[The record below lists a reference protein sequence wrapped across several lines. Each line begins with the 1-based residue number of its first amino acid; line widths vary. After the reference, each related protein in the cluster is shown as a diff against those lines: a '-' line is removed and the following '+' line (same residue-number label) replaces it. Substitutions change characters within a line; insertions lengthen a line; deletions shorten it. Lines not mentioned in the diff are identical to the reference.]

1 MSQGAGMDGA
11 PGEDETPSGLPRG
24 CLDGIRV
31 IELARFQAGPRA
43 GMILSDLGAEVIK
56 IEKPAPA
63 GHTENRVAPPTFNGQ
78 SIYFTVYNRG
88 KKSVCLDLR
97 SDGGMAVLRDLIGT
111 ADFVIEN
118 YRPGT
123 LDRMG
128 LGFEALRAIK
138 PDIILLSVSGF
149 GQYGPYREDAAFDSL
164 GQAMSGLMML
174 TGQVEKRPI
183 PIAASIIDRVTA
195 LHGTIGALAALRHRD
210 RTGEGQVVD
219 VCLLDAALT
228 LVEVPTS
235 YFLSTGEEG
244 GETPRPVYRAKDGW
258 VVVAANARTVARLM
272 EAVGVKGEGPPTL
285 GLYAAPET
293 AGVNA
298 SKQERNPVGQALIDW
313 CADRT
318 VEEIIAVFRQHD
330 VPCGPVRTT
339 AQVVEDPH
347 LWEREMLV
355 KVPDA
360 IAGEVYAPGLS
371 IKFSSTP
378 GRLGPVPTLGQ
389 HTDEILG
396 GLGYDVARVDAL
408 RAGGVI

>member
-1 MSQGAGMDGA
+1 MDAGA
-11 PGEDETPSGLPRG
+11 PLVTDQETITGLPRG

-63 GHTENRVAPPTFNGQ
+63 GHTENRAAPPTFNGQ

-88 KKSVCLDLR
+88 KKSLCLDLR
-97 SDGGMAVLRDLIGT
+97 QESGMAVLRELIGQ
-111 ADFVIEN
+111 ADMVIEN

-123 LDRMG
+123 MARMG
-128 LGFEALRAIK
+128 LGFEDLRKIK
-138 PDIILLSVSGF
+138 DDIILLSVSGF
-149 GQYGPYREDAAFDSL
+149 GQYGPYRENAAFDSL

-174 TGQVEKRPI
+174 TGQAEGRPI

-210 RTGEGQVVD
+210 RTGQGQVVD

-235 YFLSTGEEG
+235 YYLSTGEDG
-244 GETPRPVYRAKDGW
+244 GETPRPVYKAKDGW

-272 EAVGVKGEGPPTL
+272 EAVGIKGEGPATL
-285 GLYAAPET
+285 GLYAAPKS
-293 AGVNA
+293 ADVKA
-298 SKQERNPVGQALIDW
+298 SKQERNPVGQALLDW
-313 CADRT
+313 CAART
-318 VEEIIAVFRQHD
+318 VEEIVAVFAEHD

-339 AQVVEDPH
+339 AQVVKDPH

-355 KVPDA
+355 KLPDP
-360 IAGEVYAPGLS
+360 IAGEVYGPGLS
-371 IKFSSTP
+371 IKFSETP
-378 GRLGPVPTLGQ
+378 GRLGPVPALGQ

-396 GLGYDVARVDAL
+396 GLLGYDGDRIAGL
-408 RAGGVI
+408 RAANTI

>member
-1 MSQGAGMDGA
+1 MGSELA
-11 PGEDETPSGLPRG
+11 PG

-63 GHTENRVAPPTFNGQ
+63 GLAENRAAPPTYNGQ

-97 SDGGMAVLRDLIGT
+97 TEEGMAALRELIAG
-111 ADFVIEN
+111 ADFVLEN

-123 LDRMG
+123 MAKMG
-128 LGFEALRAIK
+128 LGFEDLRKIK
-138 PDIILLSVSGF
+138 EDIILLSVSGF
-149 GQYGPYREDAAFDSL
+149 GQYGPYRENAAFDSL

-174 TGQVEKRPI
+174 TGQAEGRPI

-210 RTGEGQVVD
+210 RTGQGQVVD
-219 VCLLDAALT
+219 VCLMDAALT

-235 YFLSTGEEG
+235 YYLSTGEDG
-244 GETPRPVYRAKDGW
+244 GETPRPVYKAKDGW
-258 VVVAANARTVARLM
+258 VVIAANARTVARLM
-272 EAVGVKGEGPPTL
+272 EAVGIEGERPASL
-285 GLYAAPET
+285 GLHAAPSS
-293 AGVNA
+293 ADIKA

-313 CADRT
+313 CAERS
-318 VEEIIAVFRQHD
+318 VEEIVAVFAAHD

-339 AQVVEDPH
+339 AQVVKDPH

-355 KVPDA
+355 KLPDP
-360 IAGEVYAPGLS
+360 IAGEIYAPGLS
-371 IKFSSTP
+371 IKFSETP

-396 GLGYDVARVDAL
+396 GVLGYDAERIAAL
-408 RAGGVI
+408 RAAAVI

>member
-1 MSQGAGMDGA
+1 MTID
-11 PGEDETPSGLPRG
+11 DVLRDLTPPG

-31 IELARFQAGPRA
+31 VELARFQAGPRA

-63 GHTENRVAPPTFNGQ
+63 GLKENRAAPPTYNGQ

-97 SDGGMAVLRDLIGT
+97 QAAGMATLRDLIAN
-111 ADFVIEN
+111 ADIVLEN

-123 LDRMG
+123 MAAMG
-128 LGFEALRAIK
+128 LSFPELQAIK

-149 GQYGPYREDAAFDSL
+149 GQYGPYKERAAFDSL

-174 TGQVEKRPI
+174 TGQLEGRPI
-183 PIAASIIDRVTA
+183 PIAASIIDRITA

-219 VCLLDAALT
+219 VCLLDSALT

-235 YFLSTGEEG
+235 YYLSTGEEG

-258 VVVAANARTVARLM
+258 VVVAANARTVERLM
-272 EAVGVKGEGPPTL
+272 AAVGVQGEGPATL
-285 GLYAAPET
+285 GLYAAPKNPD
-293 AGVNA
+293 VQA

-313 CADRT
+313 CAERT
-318 VEEIIAVFRQHD
+318 VDEITAVFAAHD

-339 AQVVEDPH
+339 PQVAEDPH
-347 LWEREMLV
+347 VWEREMLV
-355 KVPDA
+355 KLPDP
-360 IAGEVYAPGLS
+360 IAGEVYGPGLS
-371 IKFSSTP
+371 IKFSAAP
-378 GRLGPVPTLGQ
+378 GRLGPVAALGE
-389 HTDEILG
+389 HTDAVLG
-396 GLGYDVARVDAL
+396 EWLGYDEARISAL
-408 RAGGVI
+408 RAEAVI